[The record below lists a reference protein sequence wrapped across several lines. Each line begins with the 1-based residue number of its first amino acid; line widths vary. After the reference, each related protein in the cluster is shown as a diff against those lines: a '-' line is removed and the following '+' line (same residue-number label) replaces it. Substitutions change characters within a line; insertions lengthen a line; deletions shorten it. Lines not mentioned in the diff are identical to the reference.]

1 MKNESVVNET
11 KWTYVEQEKLTLK
24 VMARDWW
31 EFLTVFTPIA
41 ILGAVI
47 GFGVKY
53 SLDALKVFDDPTD
66 DILWGFLS
74 AVAVCTIIIQTIL
87 LTTKS
92 GRI

>member
-31 EFLTVFTPIA
+31 EFLTVFIPIA
-41 ILGAVI
+41 ILGAVV

-66 DILWGFLS
+66 DILWGFLAGVIVS
-74 AVAVCTIIIQTIL
+74 GIVMQTL
-87 LTTKS
+87 LFTTRA
-92 GRI
+92 GRV